1 MPATKPNQK
10 DGSKGDGAATR
21 IKKGQVNNPYGSQGK
36 NYAYTQFKKLTRDQL
51 QEMANLLL
59 WGNMEALKKLQDDPT
74 ASALACT
81 ISSVI
86 LKIHEKGDVHSLD
99 VLLNRMIGKVKE
111 VIETNNADDKPI
123 VQIILPSN
131 GRERVEEAK

>member
-1 MPATKPNQK
+1 MPDYSTQK
-10 DGSKGDGAATR
+10 NGRKGDGAATR
-21 IKKGQVNNPYGSQGK
+21 IKKGQVNNPYGAQGK

-59 WGNMEALKKLQDDPT
+59 WGNMEALKALQHDPT
-74 ASALACT
+74 ASALAST

-86 LKIHEKGDVHSLD
+86 VKIHEKGDVHSLD

-111 VIETNNADDKPI
+111 TIELSPNEDGKPI
-123 VQIILPSN
+123 VQITLPSN
-131 GRERVEEAK
+131 GREKIEDAK